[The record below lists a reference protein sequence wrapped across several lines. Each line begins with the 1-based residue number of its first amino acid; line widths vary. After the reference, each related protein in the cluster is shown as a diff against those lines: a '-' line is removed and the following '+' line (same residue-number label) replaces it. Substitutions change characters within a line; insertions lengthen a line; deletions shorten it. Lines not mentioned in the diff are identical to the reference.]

1 MVHQHLI
8 ANFKMNLLDSE
19 IRNYVS
25 QLSQSDVLKK
35 PRPVH
40 LKIGLAPSSPYLL
53 SCQAQLSE
61 TSSSLDLYAQNISQ
75 ATQGAHTGEVSAQ
88 QMHDCGAQGSII
100 GHSER
105 RSLHHETP
113 EILVQKMEALKQ
125 FKMRA
130 IYCLGEETT
139 DLPDQ
144 NLDQLLKEQVGI
156 LKDFPSTHLIIA
168 YEPKWAIG
176 TGREAEPQH
185 IRRVSTYIRQHLVN
199 LYGQEQAL
207 NIPLLYGGSV
217 NAKNLSPILDLE
229 NINGALVGSA
239 SLDLDH
245 FIALIELFI
254 DANL

>member
-53 SCQAQLSE
+53 SCQAQLSK
-61 TSSSLDLYAQNISQ
+61 TSSTLDLYAQNISQ

-88 QMHDCGAQGSII
+88 QMRDCGAQGSII

-130 IYCLGEETT
+130 IS
-139 DLPDQ
+139 DQ
-144 NLDQLLKEQVGI
+144 NLDQLLKEHVDI
-156 LKDFPSTHLIIA
+156 LRDVPSTQLIIA

-185 IRRVSTYIRQHLVN
+185 IHRVSTYIRQHLVN
-199 LYGQEQAL
+199 LYGQERAL

-254 DANL
+254 NANL